1 MIRLSLNADGDL
13 PSQLTITLQG
23 RCINLDSDQNDAP
36 HAYTALAA
44 CWRKVSGTV
53 SQALIELRR
62 LQTEG
67 PDGPFEAK
75 AITQALGALIYAAT
89 ETFDF
94 YQAASRQEN
103 PTG

>member
-13 PSQLTITLQG
+13 PSLLTIALQG
-23 RCINLDSDQNDAP
+23 RCVDLGSDRKDAP

-44 CWRKVSGTV
+44 CWRKVSGAGNQV
-53 SQALIELRR
+53 LIELRR

-75 AITQALGALIYAAT
+75 AIT
-89 ETFDF
+89 
-94 YQAASRQEN
+94 
-103 PTG
+103 